1 MSISDRLP
9 APLRN
14 REPARPDVV
23 VLEPSRSS
31 QTVNPLIRL
40 ALNLAPDVFRALA
53 RNRQQQRDAVV
64 PTPFVD
70 RRRYTSGVRLSEV
83 EVDTRVPF
91 VRKVTVRRA
100 TAWSADLPEIA
111 PPASPQ
117 RRMRWAGLLGI
128 GSAFILATLGVLANR
143 VSTRRP

>member
-1 MSISDRLP
+1 
-9 APLRN
+9 
-14 REPARPDVV
+14 V

-31 QTVNPLIRL
+31 QTVNPLLRL
-40 ALNLAPDVFRALA
+40 ALNLAPDIIRAVE
-53 RNRQQQRDAVV
+53 RSRQQQDAIA
-64 PTPFVD
+64 PTPIVD

-100 TAWSADLPEIA
+100 TAWSADLPEVAQPA
-111 PPASPQ
+111 PPQ

-128 GSAFILATLGVLANR
+128 GSAFILATLGLVANR
-143 VSTRRP
+143 VVTRR